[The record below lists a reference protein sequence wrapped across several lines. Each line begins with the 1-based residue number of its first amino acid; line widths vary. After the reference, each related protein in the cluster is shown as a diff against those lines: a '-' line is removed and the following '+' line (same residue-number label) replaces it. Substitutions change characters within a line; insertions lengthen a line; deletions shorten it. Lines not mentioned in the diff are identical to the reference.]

1 MASQKVEF
9 QNASGERLSG
19 VLDIPEDG
27 ASAWAIFA
35 HCFTCSKISLAASRI
50 SRALTRHGIGVLR
63 FDFTGL
69 GESDGDFSETGF
81 SSNVEDLIS
90 AAAWMRAQARE
101 VQLLIGHSLGGA
113 AVIVAAQHLDEVMA
127 VATLGAP
134 ADADHVIAQF
144 DQHIPEITAKGEAL
158 VNLAGRPFVLR
169 KSFLADVKGAK
180 VREAVSALRRPI
192 LIMHS
197 PIDEVV
203 GIDNATALFVAARH
217 PKSFVSLDGAPHL
230 LTRPEDADFV
240 ADIVAN
246 WARRYLDMNQPT
258 DDRTVQTH
266 DVIVRETGDAGPYQN
281 EIFVDGVRYLADEP
295 VSVGGGGTGP
305 DPYAWVTAGL
315 GACTSMTLRMYA
327 QRKNWPLERVT
338 VNLMHEKRHPA
349 DCAECGPKDRIDTF
363 TREILIEGDLSDQQR
378 ERLLEIADRCPV
390 HRTLESEAVIET
402 RAALQSA

>member
-1 MASQKVEF
+1 MVSRKVEF

-19 VLDIPEDG
+19 VLDIPEAG

-50 SRALTRHGIGVLR
+50 SRALTRYGIGVLR

-90 AAAWMRAQARE
+90 AAAWMRAQARG
-101 VQLLIGHSLGGA
+101 VQLLVGHSLGGA

-144 DQHIPEITAKGEAL
+144 DQHIPEITAKGEAS

-169 KSFLADVKGAK
+169 KSFLADVKAAK
-180 VREAVSALRRPI
+180 VREAAAALKRPL

-197 PIDEVV
+197 PVDEVV
-203 GIDNATALFVAARH
+203 GIDNATDLFVAARH
-217 PKSFVSLDGAPHL
+217 PKSFVSLDGASHL
-230 LTRPEDADFV
+230 LTRSEDSDFV

-246 WARRYLDMNQPT
+246 WARRYLDLNQPT
-258 DDRTVQTH
+258 DDRPVQTH

-281 EIFVDGVRYLADEP
+281 EVFV
-295 VSVGGGGTGP
+295 VG
-305 DPYAWVTAGL
+305 
-315 GACTSMTLRMYA
+315 R
-327 QRKNWPLERVT
+327 R
-338 VNLMHEKRHPA
+338 
-349 DCAECGPKDRIDTF
+349 
-363 TREILIEGDLSDQQR
+363 
-378 ERLLEIADRCPV
+378 
-390 HRTLESEAVIET
+390 
-402 RAALQSA
+402 